1 MFLSLTKV
9 LCLFLLTP
17 FIIPVLWGGCA
28 RERPSTK
35 PAILAMVNGEA
46 ITIDEFNVAFKA
58 IITEEGPQT
67 HSGDLKTS
75 HKDILDQLIEKK
87 VLLQEA
93 KHKGIQ
99 VSEEEVRMAIH
110 QMQGDYPETEFNEL
124 LKSSGLTPERWKLD
138 VTENLLIDKLIEN
151 TITRK
156 LKVSEEEIKSYY
168 QKHRAE
174 FEKKEEVRARQ
185 IVVATEGEAKTLHQQ
200 LLAGANF
207 IELATEK
214 SVSPDRTNGG
224 DLGYFTK
231 GQMPEEFDIVFTLKS
246 NTISPIV
253 KSPYGYHI
261 FKVEVRRAPRFQS
274 LAEVQG
280 TIHQQLMNDQE
291 DRLRTQW
298 IKELKSKADIQVN
311 STLLLRQDET
321 KNE

>member
-1 MFLSLTKV
+1 
-9 LCLFLLTP
+9 
-17 FIIPVLWGGCA
+17 
-28 RERPSTK
+28 
-35 PAILAMVNGEA
+35 MVNGEA

-75 HKDILDQLIEKK
+75 RKDILDQLIEKK

-99 VSEEEVRMAIH
+99 VSEEEVRMAIQ
-110 QMQGDYPETEFNEL
+110 QMKGDYPETEFNEL

-151 TITRK
+151 TITRT

-214 SVSPDRTNGG
+214 SVSPDRANGG

-231 GQMPEEFDIVFTLKS
+231 GQMPEEFDIVFTLKA

-261 FKVEVRRAPRFQS
+261 FKVEERRAPRFQS
-274 LAEVQG
+274 LAEVRG

>member
-1 MFLSLTKV
+1 
-9 LCLFLLTP
+9 
-17 FIIPVLWGGCA
+17 
-28 RERPSTK
+28 
-35 PAILAMVNGEA
+35 MVNGEA

-75 HKDILDQLIEKK
+75 RKDILDQLIEKK

-99 VSEEEVRMAIH
+99 VSEEEVRMAIQ
-110 QMQGDYPETEFNEL
+110 QMKGDYPETEFNEL

-151 TITRK
+151 TITRT

-214 SVSPDRTNGG
+214 SVSPDRANGG

-231 GQMPEEFDIVFTLKS
+231 GQMPEEFDIVFTVKA

-261 FKVEVRRAPRFQS
+261 FKVEERRAPRFQS
-274 LAEVQG
+274 LAEVRG